1 MKSLPYDALYCSA
14 AKWRGRMALIPPT
27 GHRLRSYKKE
37 KDMGNSI
44 HGITAGLFGFLLC
57 HHLSRPIIARTETPA
72 NLTGEAW
79 LALFFRASGFFVKDD
94 SLSNMSLRVNYF
106 KDKRYAAGCCLTS
119 AESVIVLL
127 ASKMSAT
134 EDN

>member
-1 MKSLPYDALYCSA
+1 MIIITDSISLQWKAGFMMHCTAVQPSEEKGGINPSCRPSVEKLQENET
-14 AKWRGRMALIPPT
+14 L
-27 GHRLRSYKKE
+27 LYKKE

-79 LALFFRASGFFVKDD
+79 LALFFRASGFFHE
-94 SLSNMSLRVNYF
+94 RRF
-106 KDKRYAAGCCLTS
+106 I
-119 AESVIVLL
+119 VIYVPNV
-127 ASKMSAT
+127 
-134 EDN
+134 DCI